1 MKKKLLPALFLLC
14 VCAVLLAACSEAL
27 PTLPAEDGYAV
38 SGSITADGE
47 PLEGVSVLAD
57 GQEAGKTNSYG
68 IYSLTGLEY
77 GTVIAFVADG
87 YTFSPESYTVRENA
101 YDLNVLAFKETPDDG
116 DTDEPS
122 EPDEPTEPDE
132 PSEPDEPTEP
142 EEPEKLDAPHGFF
155 AAYTGDGNIVLN
167 FSADGAAQSF
177 SFALSCGDT
186 TLSAVCAATE
196 DKESEAD
203 FGEFSLPV
211 YVGFESEDGLSVLM
225 DVTDAV
231 SFFGGTFTVTVTAS
245 AENMKD
251 GVSEPFVC
259 SFAAGEPRVYG
270 LTLQDGTLSWHT
282 EHLPEGCTFA
292 VIVNG
297 LRVYETAAEETDLAD
312 LPFAL
317 PDGATLR
324 VAAEKDGSAIAFSEE
339 IVFGETM

>member
-14 VCAVLLAACSEAL
+14 VCAVLLAACSEDL

-57 GQEAGKTNSYG
+57 GQEAVKTNSFG

-116 DTDEPS
+116 GDTGDPS
-122 EPDEPTEPDE
+122 EPIEPDE
-132 PSEPDEPTEP
+132 PSEPDDPTEP
-142 EEPEKLDAPHGFF
+142 DELDAPHGFF

-186 TLSAVCAATE
+186 SLSAECAATE
-196 DKESEAD
+196 DKESKAD

-211 YVGFESEDGLSVLM
+211 YVGSESENGLSVLI

-297 LRVYETAAEETDLAD
+297 LRVYETAAEEADLAD

-324 VAAEKDGSAIAFSEE
+324 VAAEKDGSAVAVSEE
-339 IVFGETM
+339 IVFGETA

>member
-1 MKKKLLPALFLLC
+1 M
-14 VCAVLLAACSEAL
+14 
-27 PTLPAEDGYAV
+27 
-38 SGSITADGE
+38 
-47 PLEGVSVLAD
+47 
-57 GQEAGKTNSYG
+57 
-68 IYSLTGLEY
+68 
-77 GTVIAFVADG
+77 
-87 YTFSPESYTVRENA
+87 
-101 YDLNVLAFKETPDDG
+101 
-116 DTDEPS
+116 
-122 EPDEPTEPDE
+122 
-132 PSEPDEPTEP
+132 
-142 EEPEKLDAPHGFF
+142 
-155 AAYTGDGNIVLN
+155 
-167 FSADGAAQSF
+167 
-177 SFALSCGDT
+177 
-186 TLSAVCAATE
+186 TE
-196 DKESEAD
+196 DKESKAD

-211 YVGFESEDGLSVLM
+211 YVGPESEDGLSVLM

-297 LRVYETAAEETDLAD
+297 LRVYETAAEEADLAD

-324 VAAEKDGSAIAFSEE
+324 VAAEKDGSAVAVSEE

>member
-1 MKKKLLPALFLLC
+1 MKKKILPALFLLC
-14 VCAVLLAACSEAL
+14 VCAVLLAACSEDL

-142 EEPEKLDAPHGFF
+142 EEPEKLDVPHGFF
-155 AAYTGDGNIVLN
+155 AAYTDDGNIVLN

-186 TLSAVCAATE
+186 SLSAECAVTE
-196 DKESEAD
+196 DKESKAD

-211 YVGFESEDGLSVLM
+211 YVGSESEDGLSVLM

-324 VAAEKDGSAIAFSEE
+324 VAAEKDGSAVAVSEE